1 MKKSEFIQR
10 FSLASLDSSCQEF
23 RYPGT
28 LKNASVL
35 IPLQETEAGLEVVLT
50 RRADHLYHHPGQV
63 SFPGGKCE
71 ESDISV
77 VDTALRESHEEIG
90 IIQDDVEILGQ
101 LRQYHTITGYLI
113 TPIIGFIPPQ
123 YPFTIDDNEVAEVF
137 SVPLSH
143 FLDESNHL
151 RVKVSRRGMTHK
163 IYFMPYMTY
172 NIWGATAAI
181 IKDLVKHLK

>member
-1 MKKSEFIQR
+1 MQR
-10 FSLASLDSSCQEF
+10 FSLASLTTSCQEF
-23 RYPGT
+23 RYPGK
-28 LKNASVL
+28 LKDASVL
-35 IPLQETEAGLEVVLT
+35 IPLQQTERGLEVILT

-71 ESDISV
+71 A
-77 VDTALRESHEEIG
+77 VDVDVIATALRESHEEVG
-90 IIQDDVEILGQ
+90 ILHRDVEILGQ

-113 TPIIGFIPPQ
+113 TPVVGFIPPQ
-123 YPFTIDDNEVAEVF
+123 YPFKIDANEVAEVF

-143 FLDESNHL
+143 FLDETNHL
-151 RVKVSRRGMTHK
+151 PVTVSRRGMTHK

-181 IKDLVKHLK
+181 IKDLVLHLKS